1 MCISPTLALTPQAQ
15 ALAQIL
21 TLALAQILTLAL
33 AQTLAE
39 QLRGN
44 SPQAMARS
52 KQAIWGA
59 LEHGYTEAL
68 ERGWALLQA
77 HWTHPDFLEGPR
89 AFAEGRE
96 PDWNPD
102 PDAQIAEDS

>member
-1 MCISPTLALTPQAQ
+1 MHVQP
-15 ALAQIL
+15 
-21 TLALAQILTLAL
+21 
-33 AQTLAE
+33 E
-39 QLRGN
+39 
-44 SPQAMARS
+44 AMARS

-77 HWTHPDFLEGPR
+77 HWSHPDFLEGPR

-96 PDWNPD
+96 PEWDPD
-102 PDAQIAEDS
+102 PEARISEET